1 MDFSEKGLDKQHKI
15 QIGCLRITWKRR
27 WKYFKYIIEELRTQH
42 ISAGG
47 GRLGSR
53 GVPTVAHQS
62 DLQRKTATFKDRGQ
76 PLKPTVFF
84 YLKS

>member
-1 MDFSEKGLDKQHKI
+1 M
-15 QIGCLRITWKRR
+15 
-27 WKYFKYIIEELRTQH
+27 
-42 ISAGG
+42 AGG

-62 DLQRKTATFKDRGQ
+62 DLQRKTAKYKDRGQ

-84 YLKS
+84 YLKSEKGRENFTVFFMGINFI